1 VGVAGGAEALMYSD
15 AATQHDSVCCV
26 CERFIES
33 TGRKVD
39 MNELAVRARIRRL
52 NETGEIPCDERPPR
66 LWAGPGTGDTCA
78 VCTEPISLDE
88 TEFEVDLS
96 SGLALRLHRRCYTLW
111 LEECGALNGNA

>member
-1 VGVAGGAEALMYSD
+1 MYSD
-15 AATQHDSVCCV
+15 PATQRDSHLCV
-26 CERFIES
+26 CARFITDREEA
-33 TGRKVD
+33 D

-52 NETGEIPCDERPPR
+52 NETGEIPCDERPEQ

-78 VCTEPISLDE
+78 VCTEPISPDE

-111 LEECGALNGNA
+111 LEECGALNGSA

>member
-1 VGVAGGAEALMYSD
+1 MYSD
-15 AATQHDSVCCV
+15 AATQHGSVCCV

>member
-1 VGVAGGAEALMYSD
+1 MYSD
-15 AATQHDSVCCV
+15 PATQRDAICASARDSSPT
-26 CERFIES
+26 ER
-33 TGRKVD
+33 KAD

-52 NETGEIPCDERPPR
+52 NETGEIPCDERPEQ

-78 VCTEPISLDE
+78 VCTEPISPDE